1 MFENFITFFRNSP
14 TVISDETQSHTDA
27 ANCEADYLTVSL
39 SNLLKSKLYLGKNHS
54 DYIVCNLRPLVG
66 LAQNFKFLEI
76 NKVTQ

>member
-39 SNLLKSKLYLGKNHS
+39 SSFLEKLIISRKNQS
-54 DYIVCNLRPLVG
+54 DYI
-66 LAQNFKFLEI
+66 F
-76 NKVTQ
+76 